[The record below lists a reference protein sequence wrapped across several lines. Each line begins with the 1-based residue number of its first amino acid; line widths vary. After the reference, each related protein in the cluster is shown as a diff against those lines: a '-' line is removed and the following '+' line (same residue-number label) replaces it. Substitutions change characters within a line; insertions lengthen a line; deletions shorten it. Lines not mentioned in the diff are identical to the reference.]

1 MANISEFSEFLRKS
15 NLESAA
21 YAMHKSRKSIL
32 FIDYCRVRDK
42 YDFLQELAQS
52 LVPYNLF
59 VIDGASLKDGASFEN
74 ITFIAP
80 PPEVYYLKKLQI
92 SAASTWSKELKQSGF
107 DAMAELFKLHVAQV
121 NEYVDSNIVQ
131 NCIQTAY
138 LFTLTAI
145 RMLRPN
151 LVMIWNAFHPLSQ
164 AAEAASRLSDV
175 PVGYTEFG
183 VLPGS
188 MNVDFTGQ
196 MGESWVAQNGAAFNA
211 LPIEPEDMDNAR
223 LALDLFYETGLNRR
237 KQPDYGVDDLK
248 ARVQTM
254 AAGRPVVLFA
264 GHNDLASGMFP
275 YSEHAREYHSPI
287 FSSSGEGARALIDI
301 SKENGWFLL
310 YKPHPFYQKD
320 GSEETPAHVLRVG
333 DVNINECV
341 DIADV
346 TCTILSQVSYVAR
359 IRKKPTVMLGYN
371 QMRDKGIAYEVQS
384 IDAIAPAIARALE
397 RGVTEEQETAWV
409 EHTAR
414 LLRYYLYRWNHQEGS
429 IHWQEPAILASRLKN
444 MIDSNT
450 FCDFGNSAALI
461 PTYSPN
467 FG

>member
-1 MANISEFSEFLRKS
+1 MTTISEFSNFLRKS
-15 NLESAA
+15 NLEAA
-21 YAMHKSRKSIL
+21 ACSMSSNNKSIL

-42 YDFLQELAQS
+42 YNFLQELS
-52 LVPYNLF
+52 LGLAPCNLF
-59 VIDGASLKDGASFEN
+59 VIDGAYSKDRGSFEN
-74 ITFIAP
+74 MTIIAP

-92 SAASTWSKELKQSGF
+92 PAATAWSKELKHAGF
-107 DAMAELFKLHVAQV
+107 DEMTELFKLHAAQV
-121 NEYVDSNIVQ
+121 NDYVDSNIVK
-131 NCIQTAY
+131 NCVQTAY
-138 LFTLTAI
+138 LFTLMVI

-175 PVGYTEFG
+175 PVGYAEFG

-196 MGESWVAQNGAAFNA
+196 MGESSVAQNGAAFNA
-211 LPIEPEDMDNAR
+211 LPVEPEDMDNAR

-237 KQPDYGVDDLK
+237 KQPDYGDRDLK
-248 ARVQTM
+248 ARVQGM
-254 AAGRPVVLFA
+254 AAGRPVVFFA

-275 YSEHAREYHSPI
+275 YGEHARKYHSPI
-287 FSSSGEGARALIDI
+287 FSSSGEGARALMDI
-301 SKENGWFLL
+301 AKENGWFLL

-371 QMRDKGIAYEVQS
+371 QMRDKGIAYEARS
-384 IDAIAPAIARALE
+384 IEAIAPAIASALE
-397 RGVTEEQETAWV
+397 KGITAKQEEAWV

-414 LLRYYLYRWNHQEGS
+414 LLRYYLYRWDHQG
-429 IHWQEPAILASRLKN
+429 IGINWQDPSILASRLKN
-444 MIDSNT
+444 MIDRNR
-450 FCDFGNSAALI
+450 FHDFGDSAALM
-461 PTYSPN
+461 PTYLPDLV
-467 FG
+467 